1 MKWYRHGYVIIK
13 PISKEEYDALSG
25 LAVKKDYVLA
35 YGEATGHHHK
45 LKAKSGHAQVM
56 VTPGTTEAQAFSL
69 QEKTTLVHEEHKAID
84 IPKGYYKVE
93 FEKEYEPLEQ
103 VQRRVYD

>member
-1 MKWYRHGYVIIK
+1 MTWYRHGDVIIR
-13 PISKEEYDALSG
+13 PISKEEYDGLSG
-25 LAVKKDYVLA
+25 LTVKKDYVLA

-45 LKAKSGHAQVM
+45 LKAKSGGAQVM
-56 VTPGTTEAQAFSL
+56 VAPGTTEAQAFSL
-69 QEKTTLVHEEHKAID
+69 KEGTELVHEEHRTIT